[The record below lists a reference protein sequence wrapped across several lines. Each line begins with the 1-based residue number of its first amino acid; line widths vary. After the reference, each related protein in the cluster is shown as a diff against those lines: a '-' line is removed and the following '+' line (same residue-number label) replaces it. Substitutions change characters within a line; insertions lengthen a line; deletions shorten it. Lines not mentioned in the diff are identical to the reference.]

1 MPRASLQHEY
11 TLSELHEEVKILRRT
26 FDMVRLVSPS
36 DYRALQITEDG
47 LSLSGSCHTIWG
59 RSFPC
64 EYCLS
69 RHVVATHGT
78 GMKTELVD
86 GRLFLVFAKFIFLD
100 GQAFSLEMVSEV
112 TELFGF
118 EREKRV
124 LGEISRL
131 QKENSRLMRDPLTN
145 CYSRHYMNEHFHPYV
160 REAKVRG
167 QELCVALFD
176 MDNFKDINDRYG
188 HATGDEVLRSCC
200 RFWLKYFD
208 IPGMS
213 FLTRYGG
220 DEFVITAIEDS
231 YRGFCERIAH
241 LAASMRRNIV
251 LPDGG
256 TIPFSFTMG
265 CAFMGEVSVEDDLG
279 VWDALFPLVDA
290 RMYRGKNAG
299 RNCIVTGEN
308 RIHCTD

>member
-1 MPRASLQHEY
+1 MQRPLLHHDY
-11 TLSELHEEVKILRRT
+11 TLSELFEEVKVLRRS

-36 DYRALQITEDG
+36 EYRAFQIEENG
-47 LSLSGSCHTIWG
+47 LSLRGSCHAVWG

-69 RHVVATHGT
+69 RHVVASRST

-86 GRLFLVFAKFIFLD
+86 GRLFLVFAKFIFLE
-100 GQAFSLEMVSEV
+100 GRAYSLEMVSEV
-112 TELFGF
+112 TGLFGF

-131 QKENSRLMRDPLTN
+131 QQENSRLMRDPLTD
-145 CYSRHYMNEHFHPYV
+145 CYSRHYMNEHFHHYV
-160 REAKVRG
+160 REAKARG

-176 MDNFKDINDRYG
+176 MDKFKDVNDRYG

-200 RFWLKYFD
+200 GFWLKYFD
-208 IPGMS
+208 APGKS

-220 DEFVITAIEDS
+220 DEFVITAITDS
-231 YRGFCERIAH
+231 YGAFCDNVSH
-241 LAASMRRNIV
+241 LASAMRRTIV
-251 LPDGG
+251 LPDGEI
-256 TIPFSFTMG
+256 IPFSFTMG
-265 CAFMGEVSVEDDLG
+265 CAFMGEVGVEDELS
-279 VWDALFPLVDA
+279 VWDALFPLADA

-299 RNCIVTGEN
+299 RNCIVTG
-308 RIHCTD
+308 TDTVRW